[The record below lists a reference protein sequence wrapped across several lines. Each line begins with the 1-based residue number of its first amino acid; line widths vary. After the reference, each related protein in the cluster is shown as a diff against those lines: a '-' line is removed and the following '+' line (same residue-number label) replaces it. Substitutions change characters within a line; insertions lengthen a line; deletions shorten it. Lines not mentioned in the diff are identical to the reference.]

1 MRTALDFFVLG
12 FLQSLV
18 HFAVWDY
25 LATVGGLHVGGRV
38 SLPHRLTFGQATM
51 QWNSKSESAS
61 SSPRTEVGIW
71 HANGATVLPFHVLGV
86 FIGRS
91 LGIVVYFFIRRYQRM
106 PNRAEMLVR
115 SLTLVHSGEYRLNGF
130 RSNMSVTRSW
140 NVWRTRTGASQV

>member
-1 MRTALDFFVLG
+1 
-12 FLQSLV
+12 
-18 HFAVWDY
+18 
-25 LATVGGLHVGGRV
+25 
-38 SLPHRLTFGQATM
+38 
-51 QWNSKSESAS
+51 
-61 SSPRTEVGIW
+61 
-71 HANGATVLPFHVLGV
+71 VLPFHVLGV